1 MTTVRQGAKVPARW
15 RLFVCGL
22 ALIASC
28 ALAASAGAWVP
39 HLAPLFSSALAPD
52 PDAALPAP
60 TRTSYREIGT
70 TKMLGIEA
78 PLRTKLTARIP
89 AKLGDVLAF
98 YRTELGKLGWQEQH
112 DGAVIATDHVRLTFA
127 TPLGPAALELDR
139 KDSSTSV
146 NLVQRNREA
155 ATLAHVM
162 PRPGRAALML
172 TNLSDKE
179 AVLTVDNHTITLP
192 ARAGKERPEAPL
204 FNMPPGNYSYALK
217 IDGGP
222 DRNTTIELV
231 AGDAWEVTIGPEGD
245 LWSPLQLY

>member
-1 MTTVRQGAKVPARW
+1 MTTVRQGTKVPARW
-15 RLFVCGL
+15 RLLVCGL
-22 ALIASC
+22 ALLASC

-39 HLAPLFSSALAPD
+39 RLPLPFSSTLTPD

-78 PLRTKLTARIP
+78 PLRTRLTARIP
-89 AKLGDVLAF
+89 AGLGDVLAF

-112 DGAVIATDHVRLTFA
+112 EGADIATDHIRLAYA
-127 TPLGPAALELDR
+127 TPLGPAALQLDR
-139 KDSSTSV
+139 KGSSTSV

-155 ATLAHVM
+155 ATMAHVM

-172 TNLSDKE
+172 TNLSVKE
-179 AVLTVDNHTITLP
+179 AVLTLDNHTVTLP
-192 ARAGKERPEAPL
+192 ARTGKERPESPL
-204 FNMPPGNYSYALK
+204 FNMPPGKYAYALK
-217 IDGGP
+217 VDGGP
-222 DRNTTIELV
+222 DRDAAIELA
-231 AGDAWEVTIGPEGD
+231 AGDAWEVTVGPEGD